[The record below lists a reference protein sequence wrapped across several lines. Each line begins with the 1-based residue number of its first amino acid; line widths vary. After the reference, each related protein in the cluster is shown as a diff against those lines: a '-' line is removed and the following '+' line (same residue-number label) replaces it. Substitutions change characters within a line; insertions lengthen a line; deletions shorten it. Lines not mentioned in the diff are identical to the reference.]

1 MEFKLVMMEHEK
13 NSDLGHK
20 AFNDKMR
27 INGGQPVTKKE
38 YKDMKLFARA
48 YQLEL
53 DRKKRQ
59 GKRLRTVFWIVVIV
73 SMEVAALYVIEIF
86 GLWIKLIGR

>member
-1 MEFKLVMMEHEK
+1 MMEHER

-27 INGGQPVTKKE
+27 INGRQPVTKKE
-38 YKDMKLFARA
+38 YEDMKLFAKA

-59 GKRLRTVFWIVVIV
+59 RKRLKVVFWVVVVV
-73 SMEVAALYVIEIF
+73 SMEVAALYVIEIL
-86 GLWIKLIGR
+86 GLWMKLIGR